1 MSEALEGMPEAPAPG
16 PPRDAAVVVLV
27 RPSERGPE
35 VFWLRRE
42 TTLSFAAGFY
52 AFPGG
57 RVDEADASVEVVG
70 AVGEEATLR
79 AAAARELFEET
90 GVLRARGTRLPAP
103 LALRQARA
111 ALLQRDRRFVDVL
124 SGFSLRLYAEDF
136 PRAGRWVT
144 PSWMPVRFDARF
156 FLAEV
161 PAETQAEVW
170 PGELA
175 EGAWVRPVDAL
186 LAWAE
191 GRALLHPPN
200 HFTLE
205 ALLEAP
211 SVEAARARMV
221 EAPSTESPHAHPVEF
236 QRGVGLVALRTP
248 TLFPATHTNCWL
260 LGTGEVLVVDPGA
273 SDSGEVD
280 RLVAR
285 LDALERSGLRALAI
299 FLTHHHL
306 DHVGGVGALVA
317 RLGLPVW
324 CHPRTADRLEV
335 KASRVFADGEV
346 LTLEGSP
353 DMHWRVL
360 HTPGHARGHLCL
372 VDEASH
378 AAVVGDMVA
387 GLGTILIDPPEGDM
401 AEYLRQLRRLR
412 DWPVRAL
419 YPAHGPPLPDGPAAL
434 ERYLAHREAREVRV
448 KAALGAEP
456 RSVEELAREA
466 YADTPTAWP
475 PVAERS
481 TLAILE
487 KLFAE
492 GEARRVGERW
502 TRPQR

>member
-1 MSEALEGMPEAPAPG
+1 MPEAPEPA
-16 PPRDAAVVVLV
+16 PPRAAAVVVLV
-27 RPSERGPE
+27 RPGERGPE

-57 RVDEADASVEVVG
+57 RVDEADARVEVVG
-70 AVGEEATLR
+70 ATGEEATLR

-90 GVLRARGTRLPAP
+90 GVLRARGRPP
-103 LALRQARA
+103 PPGALREARA
-111 ALLQRDRRFVDVL
+111 ALLQAERPFADVL
-124 SGFSLRLYAEDF
+124 SALGLRLFAEDF
-136 PRAGRWVT
+136 PSAGRWVT

-161 PAETQAEVW
+161 PSGTAAEVW

-175 EGAWVRPVDAL
+175 EGAWVRPEDAL
-186 LAWAE
+186 LAWAN
-191 GRALLHPPN
+191 GQALLHPPN

-211 SVEAARARMV
+211 SLEAARTRMV
-221 EAPSTESPHAHPVEF
+221 QAPSTEGPLAHPVEF
-236 QRGVGLVALRTP
+236 QRGVGLLALRTP

-273 SDSGEVD
+273 AEPGEVD

-285 LDALERSGLRALAI
+285 LDALERAGLRACAI

-306 DHVGGVGALVA
+306 DHVGGVAPLVA

-335 KASRVFADGEV
+335 KASRLLAEGEV

-372 VDEASH
+372 VDEASR

-387 GLGTILIDPPEGDM
+387 GVGTILIDPPEGEM

-412 DWPVRAL
+412 DLPVRAL
-419 YPAHGPPLPDGPAAL
+419 YPAHGPPLPDGPVAL
-434 ERYLAHREAREVRV
+434 ERYLAHRAAREARV
-448 KAALGAEP
+448 KAVLGPEP
-456 RSVEELAREA
+456 RSLEELAQEA

-487 KLFAE
+487 KLLAE
-492 GEARRVGERW
+492 AEARRVGERW
-502 TRPQR
+502 ASSDGA

>member
-1 MSEALEGMPEAPAPG
+1 MSEALPGMPAAPPPG
-16 PPRDAAVVVLV
+16 PPRDAAVAVLV
-27 RPSERGPE
+27 RPGPEGTE
-35 VFWLRRE
+35 VFWLRRG

-57 RVDEADASVEVVG
+57 RVDDADAKVEVEG
-70 AVGEEATLR
+70 TSGEEAWLR

-90 GVLRARGTRLPAP
+90 GVLIARGAP
-103 LALRQARA
+103 PSREALKAARA
-111 ALLQRDRRFVDVL
+111 ALLSGTRRFAEVL
-124 SGFSLRLYAEDF
+124 KEWGLKLHAADF
-136 PRAGRWVT
+136 LSAGRWVT

-156 FLAEV
+156 FLVRV
-161 PAETQAEVW
+161 PAGTAAEVW

-175 EGAWVRPVDAL
+175 DGAWVRPVDAL

-200 HFTLE
+200 HFTLS
-205 ALLEAP
+205 ALAESPTL
-211 SVEAARARMV
+211 EAARLAMQQ
-221 EAPSTESPHAHPVEF
+221 APAEGTHPVEF
-236 QRGVGLVALRTP
+236 QRGVQVLALRTP

-273 SDSGEVD
+273 HEAAEVD

-285 LDALERSGLRALAI
+285 LGELEAEGRPPRAI

-306 DHVGGVGALVA
+306 DHIGGVKALVG
-317 RLGLPVW
+317 RLGLEVW
-324 CHPRTADRLEV
+324 CHPLTANRLDLRP
-335 KASRVFADGEV
+335 SRVLADGEV

-353 DMHWRVL
+353 DMHLRVL

-387 GLGTILIDPPEGDM
+387 GVGTILIDPPEGDM
-401 AEYLRQLRRLR
+401 AEYLRQLQRLR
-412 DWPVRAL
+412 DWPVRTL
-419 YPAHGPPLPDGPAAL
+419 YPAHGPPLADGPGAL
-434 ERYLAHREAREVRV
+434 EGYLAHRA
-448 KAALGAEP
+448 
-456 RSVEELAREA
+456 AREA
-466 YADTPTAWP
+466 RVLAALREKPRTLEEVALEAYGDTPTAWP

-487 KLFAE
+487 KLQ
-492 GEARRVGERW
+492 GEAQARAVGQGWARA
-502 TRPQR
+502 